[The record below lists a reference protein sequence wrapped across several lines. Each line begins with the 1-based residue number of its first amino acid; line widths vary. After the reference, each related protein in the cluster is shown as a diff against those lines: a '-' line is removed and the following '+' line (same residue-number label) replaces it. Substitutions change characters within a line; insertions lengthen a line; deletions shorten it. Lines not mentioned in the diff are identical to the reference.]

1 MRVLTETV
9 RLPSQVRILKLKNR
23 WDLIMTVTAH
33 KSMMAR
39 TVPSPCEMPNG
50 LQWFED
56 ELYVMD
62 QLTDNIYVIDEA
74 GNVLRTIYTA
84 TENGSGITV
93 GGGYIWTGSN
103 GTTSS
108 RPYRSTDTHLGY
120 VIKVDPVTGETVDRF
135 RTPDGGG
142 IHGIEWD
149 HDEGLLWL
157 TAFSPKAIT
166 LVDPSDNF
174 KVLHSFE
181 VEKERLHG
189 LALEGDDGIWC
200 AHTTDNV
207 IILYD
212 KENGAEMDQIT
223 MGPEDPFVHGLSK
236 RDGEFWIGD
245 ANFAGSHGTAI
256 RGEPTV
262 GSLAR

>member
-1 MRVLTETV
+1 MT
-9 RLPSQVRILKLKNR
+9 
-23 WDLIMTVTAH
+23 MTVT
-33 KSMMAR
+33 KSIVGR

-50 LQWFED
+50 LQWFND

-62 QLTDNIYVIDEA
+62 QLTDNVYVIDDA
-74 GNVLRTIYTA
+74 GNLLRTIYTA

-93 GGGYIWTGSN
+93 EDGHIWTGSN
-103 GTTSS
+103 GTTVS

-120 VIKVDPVTGETVDRF
+120 VYKLNAVTGETVDRF

-149 HDEGLLWL
+149 HNENLLWL
-157 TAFSPKAIT
+157 TAFSPKAII

-174 KVLHSFE
+174 KVLHKFE
-181 VEKERLHG
+181 VELERLHG
-189 LALEGDDGIWC
+189 LALEGNDGIWC

-207 IILYD
+207 VALYD
-212 KENGAEMDQIT
+212 KQTGVELDRVVMGAD
-223 MGPEDPFVHGLSK
+223 DPFVHGFSK
-236 RDGEFWIGD
+236 RGTEMWFAD

-256 RGEPTV
+256 RGKPAIGTI
-262 GSLAR
+262 AR